1 MAINEQ
7 IQTGR
12 KFRKLIDES
21 SRLWLRISFWTK
33 ASDVEFDD
41 GETAE
46 TKLSN
51 VENRIHDIVTSFQN
65 GVNKIFNYLKGL
77 GFTPAINSPDGIC
90 QAIQKVFDDRY
101 NAGKRQGQEEVKT
114 NPEAF
119 GISVGISP
127 EQFTMYSARE
137 DFPVT
142 DVPIIA
148 PHNGTCSLKFEIFA
162 AYSKPHNA
170 NTLSVKI
177 FRGSSELVSETFDRD
192 VTNGGGPYRWN
203 KTIQVLNCTK
213 GETLTFQLNSTGSDA
228 SWITGLY

>member
-65 GVNKIFNYLKGL
+65 GVNKIVVATFLTRADTSY
-77 GFTPAINSPDGIC
+77 T
-90 QAIQKVFDDRY
+90 
-101 NAGKRQGQEEVKT
+101 
-114 NPEAF
+114 
-119 GISVGISP
+119 
-127 EQFTMYSARE
+127 TM
-137 DFPVT
+137 
-142 DVPIIA
+142 
-148 PHNGTCSLKFEIFA
+148 
-162 AYSKPHNA
+162 
-170 NTLSVKI
+170 
-177 FRGSSELVSETFDRD
+177 
-192 VTNGGGPYRWN
+192 
-203 KTIQVLNCTK
+203 
-213 GETLTFQLNSTGSDA
+213 
-228 SWITGLY
+228 

>member
-65 GVNKIFNYLKGL
+65 GVNKIINCLKGL
-77 GFTPAINSPDGIC
+77 GFTPA
-90 QAIQKVFDDRY
+90 
-101 NAGKRQGQEEVKT
+101 T
-114 NPEAF
+114 
-119 GISVGISP
+119 
-127 EQFTMYSARE
+127 
-137 DFPVT
+137 
-142 DVPIIA
+142 
-148 PHNGTCSLKFEIFA
+148 
-162 AYSKPHNA
+162 
-170 NTLSVKI
+170 
-177 FRGSSELVSETFDRD
+177 
-192 VTNGGGPYRWN
+192 YR
-203 KTIQVLNCTK
+203 L
-213 GETLTFQLNSTGSDA
+213 
-228 SWITGLY
+228 

>member
-1 MAINEQ
+1 MAVNEK

-12 KFRKLIDES
+12 KFRKLIDED

-51 VENRIHDIVTSFQN
+51 VENRIHDIVTSFQD
-65 GVNKIFNYLKGL
+65 GVNKIYNYLKGL
-77 GFTPAINSPDGIC
+77 GFTPTINSPDGIC

-101 NAGKRQGQEEVKT
+101 NAGKRQGQEDVKT
-114 NPEAF
+114 NPEEF
-119 GISVGISP
+119 GISTGIAP

-142 DVPIIA
+142 NVSLIV
-148 PHNGTCSLKFEIFA
+148 PHNGTCNLKFEIFA
-162 AYSKPHNA
+162 SYTQAHNA

-177 FRGSSELVSETFDRD
+177 LRGNSEIIYETFDRD
-192 VTNGGGPYRWN
+192 VTNGGGEYRWD
-203 KTIQVLNCTK
+203 KTIQVSNCTK

>member
-65 GVNKIFNYLKGL
+65 GVNKIVNCLKGL
-77 GFTPAINSPDGIC
+77 GFTPA
-90 QAIQKVFDDRY
+90 
-101 NAGKRQGQEEVKT
+101 T
-114 NPEAF
+114 
-119 GISVGISP
+119 
-127 EQFTMYSARE
+127 
-137 DFPVT
+137 
-142 DVPIIA
+142 
-148 PHNGTCSLKFEIFA
+148 
-162 AYSKPHNA
+162 
-170 NTLSVKI
+170 
-177 FRGSSELVSETFDRD
+177 
-192 VTNGGGPYRWN
+192 YR
-203 KTIQVLNCTK
+203 L
-213 GETLTFQLNSTGSDA
+213 
-228 SWITGLY
+228 

>member
-65 GVNKIFNYLKGL
+65 GVNKIVNCLKVL
-77 GFTPAINSPDGIC
+77 GFTPA
-90 QAIQKVFDDRY
+90 
-101 NAGKRQGQEEVKT
+101 T
-114 NPEAF
+114 
-119 GISVGISP
+119 
-127 EQFTMYSARE
+127 
-137 DFPVT
+137 
-142 DVPIIA
+142 
-148 PHNGTCSLKFEIFA
+148 
-162 AYSKPHNA
+162 
-170 NTLSVKI
+170 
-177 FRGSSELVSETFDRD
+177 
-192 VTNGGGPYRWN
+192 YR
-203 KTIQVLNCTK
+203 L
-213 GETLTFQLNSTGSDA
+213 
-228 SWITGLY
+228 